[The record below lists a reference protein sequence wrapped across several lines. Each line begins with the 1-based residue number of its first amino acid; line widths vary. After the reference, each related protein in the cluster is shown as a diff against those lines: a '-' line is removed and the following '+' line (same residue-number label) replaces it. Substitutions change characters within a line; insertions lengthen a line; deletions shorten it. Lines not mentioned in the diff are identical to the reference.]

1 MPQPDGQ
8 PKYND
13 LIDIII
19 QSSQKTIDVQQ
30 KDGSIT
36 KEQIIDDDT
45 VWFKTGSVNANTYGR
60 FAFELKEWERLAL
73 IVENN
78 MSHPRALQLG
88 HEVMEIG
95 ISYRRSIDAKSSES
109 QRNAQNIIDETAE
122 APSRGERVRFTR
134 NRAPPSQVIE
144 GEPHP
149 GTMADR
155 APKES
160 YRDIMQA
167 TAAPTAP
174 RNRKRGGAYSG
185 SPYVFPMSSG
195 QSLPAARPSSSRD
208 PAPNRRNKGP
218 PKKKD
223 DDKSSK

>member
-1 MPQPDGQ
+1 MRGSRCSCSRGCRFRNREAPQQ
-8 PKYND
+8 
-13 LIDIII
+13 
-19 QSSQKTIDVQQ
+19 QSSFLDARTLNNQSQSVRPMQPRFTRHEGFEERSSGSAQAPQHFDISSRSPSRDVMRPTAAP
-30 KDGSIT
+30 I
-36 KEQIIDDDT
+36 
-45 VWFKTGSVNANTYGR
+45 
-60 FAFELKEWERLAL
+60 
-73 IVENN
+73 
-78 MSHPRALQLG
+78 LQP
-88 HEVMEIG
+88 
-95 ISYRRSIDAKSSES
+95 S
-109 QRNAQNIIDETAE
+109 QRSAQSVIDETAE
-122 APSRGERVRFTR
+122 APSRGERVRFSR

-144 GEPHP
+144 GEPNP
-149 GTMADR
+149 GMMDR

-195 QSLPAARPSSSRD
+195 QALPAARPSSSRD

-223 DDKSSK
+223 DDKSTK